1 MIVYIDRQK
10 TYCIGKGGQ
19 TAEELGTLLFRYY
32 KDGRDSEL
40 NQLIENVFFK
50 EGSPMQNYVE
60 YSAKNHNRYC
70 LQAFRYPTFLL
81 GDYKKIHL
89 AYEVTDDRDLIII
102 ELVHLIR
109 KNSKIRT
116 CRRCNRLFIA
126 KNNHN
131 ANYCDRLDETLGVP
145 CSKLGSAEAYR
156 EKLTKNPILQ
166 EYQKAYKR
174 LYARM
179 RNGKIEQAEFDEW
192 VRNITIER
200 DILAE
205 KFNQTGDFNI
215 VNSFID
221 RIGNKKK
228 Y

>member
-1 MIVYIDRQK
+1 MIVYIDKKR
-10 TYCIGKGGQ
+10 TYCIDAEKQ

-32 KDGRDSEL
+32 EGWKDSEL
-40 NQLIENVFFK
+40 NQLIEDIFLK
-50 EGSPMQNYVE
+50 EGSPTKNYIK
-60 YSAKNHNRYC
+60 YSNLNHNRYC
-70 LQAFRYPTFLL
+70 LQEYHYHTFLL
-81 GDYKKIHL
+81 EYNKKIHV
-89 AYEVTDDRDLIII
+89 AYEVANNWDVIFI

-109 KNSKIRT
+109 NNSKIRR
-116 CRRCNRLFIA
+116 CRRCNRLFISQ
-126 KNNHN
+126 NNHN
-131 ANYCDRLDETLGVP
+131 ANYCDRLDEKLGVP

-174 LYARM
+174 LYARV
-179 RNGKIEQAEFDEW
+179 RNGKMEQADFDEW
-192 VRNITIER
+192 VHNITIER

-205 KFNQTGDFNI
+205 KFRQTGDFQI
-215 VNSFID
+215 VNDFIT